1 MNHDYILLTVS
12 LGPISPSKLVWS
24 AVSKRGPISDYLF
37 FLNWTTMYSIYA
49 CSKLVKCPCL
59 KWICGGKQNIS
70 HSVWILYMCTQL
82 ISSIQVKNITHMHA
96 IVQAFIYVCIQEK
109 HSCKKQNNFTTLHCN
124 RIYTCINLYV
134 KFVSH
139 ETRCTQYL

>member
-1 MNHDYILLTVS
+1 MIQICISLQKLKLMQFWMNHDYILLTVS

-24 AVSKRGPISDYLF
+24 AVSKKGPISDYLF

-96 IVQAFIYVCIQEK
+96 IVQAFNHICV
-109 HSCKKQNNFTTLHCN
+109 HSRKAFLQKTEQ
-124 RIYTCINLYV
+124 LYH
-134 KFVSH
+134 SS
-139 ETRCTQYL
+139 L